1 MGSISEIFGKNCR
14 STRTL
19 FFLAL
24 FSACG
29 YAALLWLGRQF
40 AGDVPDAEKPTLW
53 MLTIFALEFLC
64 YGAALG
70 LVVRIQPTK
79 MLLCGIVGV
88 ACLFRAILLP
98 SVPMHEID
106 IYRYI
111 WDGAVLADGVNPY
124 RYSPQQVREAVEN
137 PAKFQKEDLQKL
149 VALQARNAS
158 LAASLKQI
166 HYGEL
171 SSPYPLVSQAVFAW
185 AALVT
190 PEKVSLHTR
199 LVVMKLLL
207 VLFDLATLL
216 VVIALLREV
225 KLHPGLSIAYGWCPL
240 VLKEI
245 ANGGHLDSIAIF
257 LTTLAIWLLVRSCS
271 DKTDAPIRAA
281 TLSGVVLALAIA
293 AKIYPVVLLPLFV
306 AVWWRRCGVGA
317 TFSGAIAATIPAT
330 ILLAPMLTF
339 VAHDRPP
346 TAELVQD
353 SASLPTA
360 LPHLDPS
367 AEPPAGL
374 QAFFKRWEM
383 NDLLFMVVLEN
394 LGPQADVAPEIK
406 PWFVAVPDAWSRATV
421 LRFASLGSWVQTL
434 FGDEAPPPEN
444 LELEEISDLTGD
456 SFLLTRVITG
466 GFLACLACWLA
477 WRAAGVPDP
486 HAWCRAAMLTL
497 AWFWMTCPTQNP
509 WYWCWVLPLLPFAK
523 YRTWYL
529 VAGCSLLYYLRF
541 WLSAHYPDP
550 PVLGTRYNG
559 EYFFYF
565 VVVWIEFAPCLLL
578 LGLEWFLAGRK
589 SSRFSPTNQ
598 IVSRM

>member
-1 MGSISEIFGKNCR
+1 MASASEVPAETRR
-14 STRTL
+14 SARTL
-19 FFLAL
+19 LFLAL
-24 FSACG
+24 FSGCG
-29 YAALLWLGRQF
+29 YATLLWLSRQF
-40 AGDVPDAEKPTLW
+40 VGEVPDDEKPTVW
-53 MLTIFALEFLC
+53 MLAIFALEFLC
-64 YGAALG
+64 YGVALG
-70 LVVRIQPTK
+70 FVVRMQPTK
-79 MLLCGIVGV
+79 MLLYGIVGGS
-88 ACLFRAILLP
+88 CLFRAILLP

-124 RYSPQQVREAVEN
+124 RYSPQQVREATEK
-137 PAKFQKEDLQKL
+137 PAKFQGKDLQKL
-149 VALQARNAS
+149 VALQARSAS
-158 LAASLKQI
+158 LAASLEQI
-166 HYGEL
+166 HYGKL

-190 PEKVSLHTR
+190 PAKASLHAR

-225 KLHPGLSIAYGWCPL
+225 NFHPGLSIAYGWCPL

-257 LTTLAIWLLVRSCS
+257 LTTLAIWLLVRCCS
-271 DKTDAPIRAA
+271 EKTGAQIWAA

-306 AVWWRRCGVGA
+306 AVWRRRYGVGA
-317 TFSGAIAATIPAT
+317 TFSGVLAATVPAA
-330 ILLAPMLTF
+330 ILLAPMLAF
-339 VAHDRPP
+339 VVHDRSPL
-346 TAELVQD
+346 AELAQD
-353 SASLPTA
+353 GASLTNAPPYLESST
-360 LPHLDPS
+360 
-367 AEPPAGL
+367 EPPAGI

-383 NDLLFMVVLEN
+383 NDLLFMIVLEN
-394 LGPQADVAPEIK
+394 LRPQADVVSEIR
-406 PWFVAVPDAWSRATV
+406 PWFVAIPDEWSKV
-421 LRFASLGSWVQTL
+421 LVLCFASLENWVQTL
-434 FGDEAPPPEN
+434 FGDKAPPPEN
-444 LELEEISDLTGD
+444 STLEEVPDLTGA
-456 SFLLTRVITG
+456 SFLLARVITG
-466 GFLACLACWLA
+466 SFMGCLACWLA
-477 WRAAGVPDP
+477 WRAAAETAP

-497 AWFWMTCPTQNP
+497 AWFWLTCPTQNP

-541 WLSAHYPDP
+541 WLSAHYPVP

-559 EYFFYF
+559 EYFFYY

-578 LGLEWFLAGRK
+578 LGLEWFLSHRERK
-589 SSRFSPTNQ
+589 STVFS
-598 IVSRM
+598 